1 MNSALESLGSVDFD
15 WVRSLDSIWSSSGA
29 ATGGPNEILVRR
41 IAERFFAEAKLD
53 SSQPRGGVLVGQPGV
68 GKTHLVAL
76 LREEVWKGGGWFI
89 LLDVLGLTDFWRSAA
104 LSYLTSLL
112 QEMPDGRRQYE
123 AVLAGVAR
131 RFKVEQE
138 VEAAFKTPNIQAKK
152 IVDLLLKGLIRAY
165 PQNALKHQ
173 DVFRALALLRSSDVD
188 TMSLAHS
195 WLQGYDADEQA
206 RATLGF
212 LAPPPVAPVEL
223 IRGLSWIMSLAGPT
237 LVAVDQIDGVV
248 NPNSIDLQGNGDLG
262 LTQGLGEVLAAG
274 LLQLHDVRHRGK
286 TIITCLFDSWTVL
299 ETRGLLPFRQR
310 FDDPVAMEGMNQAA
324 AVKALIV
331 NRLKPAY
338 DNAKFVPPFESWPFS
353 DAAIAGAASVGM
365 MPRTILMRCDA
376 FRRACL
382 ENGKVDVC
390 DSLIERPP
398 ALVHPLPPNTFD
410 EEYGRHRKAANHDG
424 LIAAGDD
431 GEFGRL
437 LREMFDLYARQV
449 DPDEA
454 VDVESKGDPAQRTP
468 PLHGR
473 LTFTYH
479 DRNDRELHYCYRALE
494 HNHAIS
500 FQARLRASLTASGI
514 SNRIPDRHLL
524 IVRRGPIPSGPK
536 TKQLYD
542 GFAKAGGVLI
552 VPSDD
557 DLRAFLALREMRE
570 QALTSGRNE
579 DFDAWLRSG
588 KPLLK
593 TAFFQKAG
601 LSPPP
606 RTPDPVSPGPVE
618 RSHPAAP
625 PSPSKAPKEKTVKAS
640 AARQSPS
647 ALPTV
652 QPDVL
657 LPAARPEPSQSKPQP
672 QSDIAPSTSSRSE
685 VDAIPVGRRMAV
697 GEEQVTLATKLLPR
711 HTAIIAGSGSGKTVL
726 LRRIVEEAA
735 LAGIPAIVIDPNN
748 DLSRLGD
755 AWPERPSAFTSD
767 DDAKVRRY
775 RDAVEVVVWTP
786 GVHAG
791 NPLFLPVMPDFAG
804 LGDDKDDRQQAV
816 EMASETLAPLAGAKS
831 ALQRGVLVEAL
842 RYFAGNGGGDL
853 ARFTA
858 LLSELP
864 EGLSPIGNAEKLAAG
879 MADQLHAAV
888 ATNPLLKADGPLL
901 DPNLLFFGSDPAR
914 TRLSVIN
921 LSGLATDAA
930 REDFVNRLQMS
941 LFAWIKKNPSR
952 TGLLYVIDE
961 AQNFLPSQKPALSL
975 NSGVKLVAQARK
987 YGLGMIVATQV
998 PRGIHNQVV
1007 SNCTTQFF
1015 GKQNAPATIGA
1026 AQEII
1031 AASGGRADD
1040 IGKLKAGEFYFAT
1053 EGSGRP
1059 AKLRTPICLSYH
1071 PQNPPTPEE
1080 VIARARLSI
1089 PSN

>member
-1 MNSALESLGSVDFD
+1 MNKALEALGAVDFD
-15 WVRSLDSIWSSSGA
+15 WVRSLDSIWADSGS
-29 ATGGPNEILVRR
+29 ATGGPNEILVQQV
-41 IAERFFAEAKLD
+41 AAQFFDETKLD
-53 SSQPRGGVLVGQPGV
+53 ASRPRGGVLVGQPGV

-112 QEMPDGRRQYE
+112 QEMPDGRRQFE

-131 RFKVEQE
+131 RFKVENE
-138 VEAAFKTPNIQAKK
+138 VEVAFRTPNIQAKK

-173 DVFRALALLRSSDVD
+173 DVFRALSLLRSSDFD
-188 TMSLAHS
+188 TVSLAHS

-212 LAPPPVAPVEL
+212 LAPPPSAPVEL

-262 LTQGLGEVLAAG
+262 GSQGLGEVLAAG
-274 LLQLHDVRHRGK
+274 LLQLHDARHRGK
-286 TIITCLFDSWTVL
+286 TIITCLYNSWNVL

-310 FDDPVAMEGMNQAA
+310 FDDPLAMEGMNQPP

-338 DNAKFVPPFESWPFS
+338 DVAKFAPPFESWPFS
-353 DAAIAGAASVGM
+353 EAAIKGAASVGM

-382 ENGKVDVC
+382 DRGQVEVC
-390 DSLIERPP
+390 DSLIEKAPSGPHPP
-398 ALVHPLPPNTFD
+398 PPNTFD
-410 EEYGRHRKAANHDG
+410 DELDRRRNAANPTG
-424 LIAAGDD
+424 LIVAGDD
-431 GEFGRL
+431 GVFGFL
-437 LREMFDLYARQV
+437 LREMFDLYARQI

-454 VDVESKGDPAQRTP
+454 VDVVSKGDPAQRIP

-479 DRNDRELHYCYRALE
+479 DRSDRELHYCFRALE
-494 HNHAIS
+494 HDHAIS
-500 FQARLRASLTASGI
+500 FQARLRAALTASGI

-524 IVRRGPIPSGPK
+524 IVRRGPVPSGPK
-536 TKQLYD
+536 SRQLYE
-542 GFAKAGGVLI
+542 GFVKSGGLLI
-552 VPSDD
+552 NPSDD
-557 DLRAFLALREMRE
+557 DLRLFLALRELWE
-570 QALTSGRNE
+570 QATTGGRQD
-579 DFDAWLRSG
+579 DFDAWLKSR
-588 KPLLK
+588 KPLLE
-593 TAFFQKAG
+593 TAFFQQAG

-606 RTPDPVSPGPVE
+606 STPDPLKP
-618 RSHPAAP
+618 RHPDGFDPP
-625 PSPSKAPKEKTVKAS
+625 PSSPKTKISKEKTGATSAGQSASPVTAPEPPASPPEPPAAKA
-640 AARQSPS
+640 APEHIPVPS
-647 ALPTV
+647 ARV
-652 QPDVL
+652 
-657 LPAARPEPSQSKPQP
+657 A
-672 QSDIAPSTSSRSE
+672 
-685 VDAIPVGRRMAV
+685 VDAIPVGRRMTV
-697 GEEQVTLATKLLPR
+697 GEEEVTLSTKLLPR

-755 AWPERPSAFTSD
+755 DWPERPPAFTSE
-767 DDAKVRRY
+767 DDAKVQRY

-791 NPLFLPVMPDFAG
+791 NPLFLPVLPDFAG

-853 ARFTA
+853 ARFTG

-888 ATNPLLKADGPLL
+888 ATNPLLKAEGPVL
-901 DPNLLFFGSDPAR
+901 DPKLLFFGSDPAR

-921 LSGLATDAA
+921 LSGLASDAA

-975 NSGVKLVAQARK
+975 NSGIKLVAQARK

-1053 EGSGRP
+1053 DGSGRP
-1059 AKLRTPICLSYH
+1059 AKLRTPICLTYH
-1071 PQNPPTPEE
+1071 PQNPPTPDE
-1080 VIARARLSI
+1080 VIARARRS
-1089 PSN
+1089 PDTHH